1 MTSGFFSGPTPNLP
15 ASSER
20 PATSRLTAMTKN
32 VLPDAPQDLRTD
44 PPFMADE
51 RESLESWL
59 ELYRTTLPLK
69 IAGLTP
75 EQLGARSVP
84 PSTLSLL
91 GIVRHLTGVEQY
103 WFTVVVAGRE
113 VAPIYCED
121 DHDGDFNDARPETAS
136 ADVARYAEGL
146 ETAREQ
152 AAAVADLS
160 AALPGKRRGNDVN
173 LRWVYV
179 HMIEEYARHLGH
191 ADLLREAVDGVTG
204 Y

>member
-1 MTSGFFSGPTPNLP
+1 MTDT
-15 ASSER
+15 
-20 PATSRLTAMTKN
+20 
-32 VLPDAPQDLRTD
+32 PDATPLDTALDTALDTRTD
-44 PPFMADE
+44 PPFMAGE

-69 IAGLTP
+69 IADLTP
-75 EQLGARSVP
+75 EQLSARSVP

-103 WFTVVVAGRE
+103 WFTVVVGGKE

-121 DHDGDFNDARPETAS
+121 DRDGDFNDSRPETTV
-136 ADVARYAEGL
+136 ADVARYDAEL
-146 ETAREQ
+146 RTARER
-152 AAAVADLS
+152 AAEVTNLS
-160 AALPGKRRGNDVN
+160 AALPGRRRGSEVN

-191 ADLLREAVDGVTG
+191 ADLLRESIDGVTG

>member
-1 MTSGFFSGPTPNLP
+1 MTET
-15 ASSER
+15 
-20 PATSRLTAMTKN
+20 
-32 VLPDAPQDLRTD
+32 PDATPLDTPLDTRTD

-69 IAGLTP
+69 ISGLTP
-75 EQLGARSVP
+75 EQLSTRSVP

-103 WFTVVVAGRE
+103 WFTVVVGGLE

-121 DHDGDFNDARPETAS
+121 DRDGDFTDARPETAS
-136 ADVARYAEGL
+136 ADVARYAEEL
-146 ETAREQ
+146 DTARAH
-152 AAAVADLS
+152 AARVEDLG
-160 AALPGKRRGNDVN
+160 AALPTRRRGSEVN

-191 ADLLREAVDGVTG
+191 ADLLRESIDGVTG

>member
-1 MTSGFFSGPTPNLP
+1 MTPTP
-15 ASSER
+15 
-20 PATSRLTAMTKN
+20 
-32 VLPDAPQDLRTD
+32 PDAQQDLRTD
-44 PPFMADE
+44 PPFMAGE

-75 EQLGARSVP
+75 DELSERSVP

-103 WFTVVVAGRE
+103 WFTVVVAGLE

-121 DHDGDFNDARPETAS
+121 DHDGDFNGASAATAS
-136 ADVARYAEGL
+136 ADVARYTAEL
-146 ETAREQ
+146 TTARGH
-152 AAAVADLS
+152 AARVENLS
-160 AALPGKRRGNDVN
+160 TALPTLRRGSEVN

-191 ADLLREAVDGVTG
+191 ADLLRESIDGVTG

>member
-1 MTSGFFSGPTPNLP
+1 MTETAGNLP
-15 ASSER
+15 
-20 PATSRLTAMTKN
+20 L
-32 VLPDAPQDLRTD
+32 DLRTD
-44 PPFMADE
+44 PPFMAGE

-75 EQLGARSVP
+75 EQLSARSVP

-103 WFTVVVAGRE
+103 WFTVVVAGLE
-113 VAPIYCED
+113 ATALFDESNPD
-121 DHDGDFNDARPETAS
+121 SDFDDARPDTAS
-136 ADVARYAEGL
+136 VDLDRYSAELVVARAH
-146 ETAREQ
+146 
-152 AAAVADLS
+152 AAQVDDLDV
-160 AALPGKRRGNDVN
+160 ALPGRRRGSEVN

>member
-1 MTSGFFSGPTPNLP
+1 MIETP
-15 ASSER
+15 AD
-20 PATSRLTAMTKN
+20 AT
-32 VLPDAPQDLRTD
+32 QDLRSH
-44 PPFMADE
+44 PPFMAGD

-69 IAGLTP
+69 IDGLTP
-75 EQLGARSVP
+75 EQLSARSVP

-103 WFTVVVAGRE
+103 WFTVVVGGNE
-113 VAPIYCED
+113 TPPIYCED
-121 DHDGDFNDARPETAS
+121 DDDGDFDDARAETAS
-136 ADVARYAEGL
+136 ADVARYGAEL
-146 ETAREQ
+146 NTARER
-152 AAAVADLS
+152 AGEVVDLD
-160 AALPGKRRGNDVN
+160 AALPGRRRGSEVN